1 MLSFGILAV
10 KKVKNSLNQ
19 LKILSNLGQ
28 AGVLAGFKGIF
39 GTFKMV
45 RLADQLA
52 DCQLNTS
59 LARL

>member
-1 MLSFGILAV
+1 MNTF
-10 KKVKNSLNQ
+10 KNSLNQ

-28 AGVLAGFKGIF
+28 AGVVAGFKGIF

-52 DCQLNTS
+52 YCLSQLNTS